1 MDLNAAWRKDL
12 VFDHATVL
20 VNDLEAADAR
30 MRTEFGL
37 ASVAGGTFP
46 DMPGHMSRLVPMQ
59 EGYLELI
66 ALTDRKPPSGSEAA
80 QTSEQLDLY
89 GEHIAGWAL
98 RADRLDEAATDLG
111 LDTGGPGRWM
121 LEGGTFEV
129 RYSWIA
135 LDEDPPIM
143 PWLVRYENFELF
155 RLFMDRA
162 LAEAEHE
169 RQPLRVEALEIA
181 GNLQEIEARVSSP
194 VPIQTAPGPDR
205 VAAIVIATPDG
216 PIEFRWEGG
225 QERRT

>member
-1 MDLNAAWRKDL
+1 MDLNAAWRTDL

-37 ASVAGGTFP
+37 GSVAGGTFP
-46 DMPGHMSRLVPMQ
+46 HMPGFVARLVPMQ
-59 EGYLELI
+59 EGYLELL
-66 ALTDRKPPSGSEAA
+66 ALTDRKLPQSEES
-80 QTSEQLDLY
+80 QSTLEHLDLY

-98 RADRLDEAATDLG
+98 RTDRLDEAATDLG
-111 LDTGGPGRWM
+111 LDTCGPGRWM
-121 LEGGTFEV
+121 LEGATFEV
-129 RYSWIA
+129 RYLWIA
-135 LDEDPPIM
+135 PDEDPPSM
-143 PWLVRYENFELF
+143 PWLVQYENFEFL
-155 RLFMDRA
+155 RAFMDRA
-162 LAEAEHE
+162 LAETEHE
-169 RQPLRVEALEIA
+169 RRPLRVEALEIG

-216 PIEFRWEGG
+216 PIELRWEGG